1 MSMAVDPLNIAYIA
15 LGAKQALSSSR
26 PSHGV
31 GDFDGELAYVQACIE
46 HVRLLDEAWEACSD
60 TFPGAWCYEVAEPFG
75 FQIGKH
81 LLHGGDAKEARSI
94 LDRLVAAVDPVPA

>member
-1 MSMAVDPLNIAYIA
+1 MDVDPLDIAYIA

-31 GDFDGELAYVQACIE
+31 GAFDGELAYVQACIE
-46 HVRLLDEAWEACSD
+46 HAGLLDEAWERCSD
-60 TFPGAWCYEVAEPFG
+60 TFPGVWCYEVAEPFG
-75 FQIGKH
+75 FQMGKH

-94 LDRLVAAVDPVPA
+94 LDRIVAAVDSVPA